1 MTFITKIEHFDSIN
15 KKICYNFVS
24 QYFMEV
30 SENCFHCG
38 QGIEKER
45 ILFDEKTFCC
55 NGCKSVYEILN
66 TNNLT
71 NFYELNKRAGIRPGD
86 ENTSQF
92 DYLDTPEIFEKVT
105 DFSEGDTSL
114 VTFKIPVI
122 HCSSCIW
129 LLESLH
135 TLNKNIKYSQVNFTR
150 KTLQISFNHKELKLS
165 ELANFLTNLG
175 YKPAISLETADKNV
189 DHLDKSLLVKFAIAG
204 FAFGNGM
211 FLAFPE
217 YIGGEDYWMEHY
229 KGLFRTLMF
238 LLACPVVFYSASDYY
253 KSAWYGL
260 KNKIVNID
268 VPIVLGILVLFGR
281 SVYEIATDYG
291 PGYFDTLCG
300 LLFFMLMGKIF
311 QKRTYNALSY
321 DRDYKSFYPIAVT
334 KVDFNGKQDNILL
347 SEIKVGDRILVRNQ
361 EIIPVDAILI
371 SGEGNIDNSFITG
384 ESVSIS
390 KQPGDKIFAGGKQIG
405 SSLELEVIKNVDQ
418 SYLTQLW
425 NKEAFKKHETGLDT
439 LTNNISKYFT
449 FIILGIALISGIY
462 WSFIDLEK
470 MFQVISA
477 ILIIACPCALALS
490 APFTFGHIM
499 RILGRN
505 KFYVK
510 DTLTIEKI
518 AKLDTVVFDKT
529 GTITQR
535 KKSNI
540 RYEGAEISE
549 FDLLNIKTLLKNS
562 NHPLS
567 KSLYEFVDVS
577 DDYFP
582 VENFTEISGKG
593 YEAEVRSNRY
603 KIGSA
608 KYNGQ
613 ESKNLE
619 TAVYISKNNEYVGK
633 FIFKNEYRKNLKV
646 LFSRLT
652 TYKIFILS
660 GDNASEENQ
669 LKELIPNCEGM
680 AFNQNPEDKLNYIQE
695 LQARNL
701 KVAMLGDGLND
712 AGALK
717 QSNVGIAISDDTN
730 TFTPSSDVIMD
741 GDKVVHLDHY
751 LNVCKGS
758 ITIVK
763 MTFII
768 SFLYNIVGLSYA
780 VTGHMHPL
788 FAAIIMPI
796 SSITVVTFTTLST
809 WILGRKYFRKHA

>member
-1 MTFITKIEHFDSIN
+1 MK
-15 KKICYNFVS
+15 
-24 QYFMEV
+24 V

-38 QGIEKER
+38 QSIEKER

-66 TNNLT
+66 ANNLN

-86 ENTSQF
+86 ENSGQF

-105 DFSEGDTSL
+105 DFSEGNTSL
-114 VTFKIPVI
+114 ITFKIPVI

-150 KTLQISFNHKELKLS
+150 KTLQVSFNHNELKLS

-175 YKPAISLETADKNV
+175 YKPVISLETADKNV
-189 DHLDKSLLVKFAIAG
+189 EHLDKSLLVKFAIAA

-229 KGLFRTLMF
+229 KGLFRALMC
-238 LLACPVVFYSASDYY
+238 LLAIPVVVYSASDYY

-268 VPIVLGILVLFGR
+268 VPIVLGIIVLFGR
-281 SVYEIATDYG
+281 SLYEVATDYG

-300 LLFFMLMGKIF
+300 LLFFMLLGKIF
-311 QKRTYNALSY
+311 QKRTYSALSY

-334 KVDFNGKQDNILL
+334 KVDFDGKQDNILL
-347 SEIKVGDRILVRNQ
+347 SEIKIGDRILVRNQ

-371 SGEGNIDNSFITG
+371 NGDGNIDNSFITG
-384 ESVSIS
+384 ESATIS

-439 LTNNISKYFT
+439 LTNKVSKYFT

-462 WSFIDLEK
+462 WYFIDLNK

-510 DTLTIEKI
+510 DTITIEKI
-518 AKLDTVVFDKT
+518 AKLDTIVFDKT
-529 GTITQR
+529 GTITHR

-540 RYEGAEISE
+540 TYEGAEIQE

-567 KSLYEFVDVS
+567 KSLYDFIEVN
-577 DDYFP
+577 DDYYQ
-582 VENFTEISGKG
+582 VEHFREISGKG
-593 YEAEVRSNRY
+593 YEAMVRGNLY

-608 KYNGQ
+608 RYNNQ

-619 TAVYISKNNEYVGK
+619 TAVYISKNNEFIGK
-633 FIFKNEYRKNLKV
+633 FIFKNEYRENLKNLFKKLAGYHV
-646 LFSRLT
+646 
-652 TYKIFILS
+652 FILS
-660 GDNASEENQ
+660 GDNSSEENQ
-669 LKELIPNCEGM
+669 LKELIPASKGM
-680 AFNQNPEDKLNYIQE
+680 AFNQSPEDKLNYIKN
-695 LQARNL
+695 LQDQNF

-717 QSNVGIAISDDTN
+717 QSNVGIAIADDTN
-730 TFTPSSDVIMD
+730 SFTPSSDVIMD
-741 GDKVVHLDHY
+741 GEKVVLLDKY

-758 ITIVK
+758 MTIVK

-768 SFLYNIVGLSYA
+768 SFLYNVVGLSYA

-788 FAAIIMPI
+788 FAALIMPA
-796 SSITVVTFTTLST
+796 SSITVVSFTTLST
-809 WILGRKYFRKHA
+809 WILGRKYFEKNA

>member
-1 MTFITKIEHFDSIN
+1 MK
-15 KKICYNFVS
+15 
-24 QYFMEV
+24 V

-66 TNNLT
+66 ANNLN

-86 ENTSQF
+86 ENSGQF
-92 DYLDTPEIFEKVT
+92 DYLDTPEIFEKMT
-105 DFSEGDTSL
+105 DFSEGNTSL
-114 VTFKIPVI
+114 ITFKIPVI

-150 KTLQISFNHKELKLS
+150 KTLQVSFNHNELKLS

-175 YKPAISLETADKNV
+175 YKPVISLETADKNV
-189 DHLDKSLLVKFAIAG
+189 EHLDKSLLVKFAIAA

-229 KGLFRTLMF
+229 KGLFRALMC
-238 LLACPVVFYSASDYY
+238 LLAIPVVVYSASDYY

-268 VPIVLGILVLFGR
+268 VPIVLGIIVLFGR
-281 SVYEIATDYG
+281 SLYEVATDYG

-300 LLFFMLMGKIF
+300 LLFFMLLGKIF
-311 QKRTYNALSY
+311 QKRTYSALSY

-334 KVDFNGKQDNILL
+334 KVDFDGKQENILL
-347 SEIKVGDRILVRNQ
+347 SEIKIGDRILVRNQ

-371 SGEGNIDNSFITG
+371 NGDGNIDNSFITG
-384 ESVSIS
+384 ESATIS

-439 LTNNISKYFT
+439 LTNKVSKYFT

-462 WSFIDLEK
+462 WYFIDLNK

-510 DTLTIEKI
+510 DTITIEKI
-518 AKLDTVVFDKT
+518 AKLDTIVFDKT
-529 GTITQR
+529 GTITHR

-540 RYEGAEISE
+540 TYEGAEIQE

-567 KSLYEFVDVS
+567 KSLYDFIEVNDN
-577 DDYFP
+577 YYQ
-582 VENFTEISGKG
+582 VEHFREISGKG
-593 YEAEVRSNRY
+593 YEALVRGNLY

-608 KYNGQ
+608 RYNNQ

-619 TAVYISKNNEYVGK
+619 TAVYISKNNEFIGK
-633 FIFKNEYRKNLKV
+633 FIFKNEYRENLKNLFKKLAGYHV
-646 LFSRLT
+646 
-652 TYKIFILS
+652 FILS

-669 LKELIPNCEGM
+669 LKELIPASKGM
-680 AFNQNPEDKLNYIQE
+680 AFNQSPEDKLNYIKN
-695 LQARNL
+695 LQDQNF

-717 QSNVGIAISDDTN
+717 QSNVGIAIADDTN
-730 TFTPSSDVIMD
+730 SFTPSSDVIMD
-741 GDKVVHLDHY
+741 GEKVVLLDKY

-758 ITIVK
+758 MTIVK

-768 SFLYNIVGLSYA
+768 SFLYNVVGLSYA

-788 FAAIIMPI
+788 FAALIMPA
-796 SSITVVTFTTLST
+796 SSITVVSFTTLST
-809 WILGRKYFRKHA
+809 WILGRKYFEKNA

>member
-1 MTFITKIEHFDSIN
+1 M
-15 KKICYNFVS
+15 
-24 QYFMEV
+24 

-38 QGIEKER
+38 QDIEKER
-45 ILFDEKTFCC
+45 ISFDEKIFCC

-66 TNNLT
+66 INNLT
-71 NFYELNKRAGIRPGD
+71 NFYALNKKAGIRPNED
-86 ENTSQF
+86 NASQF
-92 DYLDTPEIFEKVT
+92 DYLDTPEIFNKIT
-105 DFSEGDTSL
+105 DFSEGNTSL

-135 TLNKNIKYSQVNFTR
+135 TLNKDIKYSQVNFTR
-150 KTLQISFNHKELKLS
+150 KTLQISFNHTDLKLS
-165 ELANFLTNLG
+165 ELAKFLTHLG
-175 YKPAISLETADKNV
+175 YKPAINLETAEKN
-189 DHLDKSLLVKFAIAG
+189 DDYLDKSLLVKLAIAG

-217 YIGGEDYWMEHY
+217 YIGGEDVWMQHY

-238 LLACPVVFYSASDYY
+238 LLAIPVVFYSASDYY

-268 VPIVLGILVLFGR
+268 VPIVLGIFVLFGR
-281 SVYEIATDYG
+281 SIYEIATDYG

-300 LLFFMLMGKIF
+300 LLFFMLLGKMF
-311 QKRTYNALSY
+311 QKRTYSSLSY

-334 KVDFNGKQDNILL
+334 KVDFGGKQENILL
-347 SEIKVGDRILVRNQ
+347 SEIKIGDRILVRNQ

-371 SGEGNIDNSFITG
+371 NGEGNIDNSFITG
-384 ESVSIS
+384 ESENIS

-425 NKEAFKKHETGLDT
+425 NKEAFKKYETGLDT
-439 LTNNISKYFT
+439 LINNISKYFT
-449 FIILGIALISGIY
+449 FIILGIALIAGIY
-462 WSFIDLEK
+462 WSFFDLEK

-490 APFTFGHIM
+490 SPFTFGHIM

-510 DTLTIEKI
+510 DTLTIEKLSKI
-518 AKLDTVVFDKT
+518 NTLVFDKT

-540 RYEGAEISE
+540 KFEGTEIQD
-549 FDLLNIKTLLKNS
+549 FDIKNIKTLLKNS

-567 KSLYEFVDVS
+567 KSLYEFIEID

-582 VENFTEISGKG
+582 VVNFEEISGKG
-593 YEAEVRSNRY
+593 YSATVRGNSY

-608 KYNGQ
+608 KYSGK

-619 TAVYISKNNEYVGK
+619 TAVYISKNDEYLGK
-633 FIFKNEYRKNLKV
+633 FIFKNEYRENLKT
-646 LFSRLT
+646 LFRKLT
-652 TYKIFILS
+652 KYKIYILS
-660 GDNASEENQ
+660 GDNSSEEDQ
-669 LKELIPNCEGM
+669 LKNMIPNVTSM
-680 AFNQNPEDKLNYIQE
+680 AFNQSPEDKLNYIQQ
-695 LQARNL
+695 LQHTGL

-730 TFTPSSDVIMD
+730 SFTPSSDVIMN
-741 GDKVVHLDHY
+741 GEKVVDLEKY

-763 MTFII
+763 MTFVI
-768 SFLYNIVGLSYA
+768 SFLYNVVGLSFA
-780 VTGHMHPL
+780 VTGHMSPL
-788 FAAIIMPI
+788 FAAILMPI
-796 SSITVVTFTTLST
+796 SSITVIAFTTFST
-809 WILGRKYFRKHA
+809 WILGRKHFRKAH

>member
-1 MTFITKIEHFDSIN
+1 M
-15 KKICYNFVS
+15 
-24 QYFMEV
+24 

-66 TNNLT
+66 ANNLN

-86 ENTSQF
+86 ENSGQF

-105 DFSEGDTSL
+105 DFSEGNTSL
-114 VTFKIPVI
+114 ITFKIPVI

-150 KTLQISFNHKELKLS
+150 KTLQVSFNHHDLKLS

-175 YKPAISLETADKNV
+175 YKPVISLETADKNIE
-189 DHLDKSLLVKFAIAG
+189 HLDKSLLVKFAIAA

-229 KGLFRTLMF
+229 KGLFRALMC
-238 LLACPVVFYSASDYY
+238 LLAIPVVVYSASDYY

-268 VPIVLGILVLFGR
+268 VPIVLGIIVLFGR
-281 SVYEIATDYG
+281 SLYEVATDYG

-300 LLFFMLMGKIF
+300 LLFFMLLGKIF
-311 QKRTYNALSY
+311 QKRTYSALSY

-334 KVDFNGKQDNILL
+334 KVDFEGKQDNILL
-347 SEIKVGDRILVRNQ
+347 SEIKIGDRILVRNQ

-371 SGEGNIDNSFITG
+371 NGDGNIDNSFITG
-384 ESVSIS
+384 ESATIS

-439 LTNNISKYFT
+439 LTNKVSKYFT
-449 FIILGIALISGIY
+449 FIILGIALVSGIY
-462 WSFIDLEK
+462 WYFIDLDK

-518 AKLDTVVFDKT
+518 AKLDTIVFDKT
-529 GTITQR
+529 GTITHR
-535 KKSNI
+535 KKSSI
-540 RYEGAEISE
+540 IYEGAEIKE

-567 KSLYEFVDVS
+567 KSLYDFIEVN
-577 DDYFP
+577 DDYYQ
-582 VENFTEISGKG
+582 VEHFREISGKG
-593 YEAEVRSNRY
+593 YEAMVRGNLY

-608 KYNGQ
+608 KYNNQ
-613 ESKNLE
+613 DSKNLE
-619 TAVYISKNNEYVGK
+619 TAVYISKNNEFIGK
-633 FIFKNEYRKNLKV
+633 FIFRNEYRENLKNLFKK
-646 LFSRLT
+646 LT
-652 TYKIFILS
+652 GYHVFILS
-660 GDNASEENQ
+660 GDNSSEESQ
-669 LKELIPNCEGM
+669 LKELIPGYKEM
-680 AFNQNPEDKLNYIQE
+680 VFNQSPEDKLNYIKN
-695 LQARNL
+695 LQDQNF

-717 QSNVGIAISDDTN
+717 QSNVGIAIADDTN
-730 TFTPSSDVIMD
+730 SFTPSSDVIMD
-741 GDKVVHLDHY
+741 GEKVVLLDKY

-758 ITIVK
+758 MTIVK

-768 SFLYNIVGLSYA
+768 SFLYNVVGLSYA

-788 FAAIIMPI
+788 FAALIMPA
-796 SSITVVTFTTLST
+796 SSITVVSFTTLST
-809 WILGRKYFRKHA
+809 WILGRKYFKKHA

>member
-1 MTFITKIEHFDSIN
+1 M
-15 KKICYNFVS
+15 
-24 QYFMEV
+24 

-66 TNNLT
+66 INNLA
-71 NFYELNKRAGIRPGD
+71 NFYELNKRAGIRPSD
-86 ENTSQF
+86 ESSTQY

-105 DFSEGDTSL
+105 DFSEGSTSL

-135 TLNKNIKYSQVNFTR
+135 TLNEDIKYSQVNFTR
-150 KTLQISFNHKELKLS
+150 KTLQVSFNHNNLKLS
-165 ELANFLTNLG
+165 ELAKFLNNLG
-175 YKPAISLETADKNV
+175 YKPVINLETADKNV
-189 DHLDKSLLVKFAIAG
+189 DHLDKSLLIKLAIAG

-217 YIGGEDYWMEHY
+217 YIGGQDFWMEHY
-229 KGLFRTLMF
+229 KGLFRSLTF
-238 LLACPVVFYSASDYY
+238 LLAIPVVFYSASDYY

-268 VPIVLGILVLFGR
+268 VPIVLGIFVLFGR
-281 SVYEIATDYG
+281 SAYEVITDYG

-300 LLFFMLMGKIF
+300 LLFFMLLGKIF
-311 QKRTYNALSY
+311 QKRTYSALSY

-334 KVDFNGKQDNILL
+334 KVDFNGKQQNILL

-361 EIIPVDAILI
+361 ELIPVDAILI
-371 SGEGNIDNSFITG
+371 NGEGNIDNSFITG
-384 ESVSIS
+384 ESESIS

-425 NKEAFKKHETGLDT
+425 NKEAFKKYETGLDT

-449 FIILGIALISGIY
+449 FIILGITLVSGIY
-462 WSFIDLEK
+462 WSFIDMEK
-470 MFQVISA
+470 MFQVVSA

-518 AKLDTVVFDKT
+518 AKIDTLVFDKT
-529 GTITQR
+529 GTITHR
-535 KKSNI
+535 KKTNI
-540 RYEGAEISE
+540 KYDGLEISE

-567 KSLYEFVDVS
+567 KSLYEFIEVN
-577 DDYFP
+577 DDYFT
-582 VENFTEISGKG
+582 VEHFQEISGKG
-593 YEAEVRSNRY
+593 YEAHIRGNIY

-608 KYNGQ
+608 KYNNQ

-619 TAVYISKNNEYVGK
+619 TAVYISKNDEFIGK
-633 FIFKNEYRKNLKV
+633 FIFKNEYREHLKNLFKT
-646 LFSRLT
+646 LT
-652 TYKIFILS
+652 NYKIYILS
-660 GDNASEENQ
+660 GDNSSEENQ
-669 LKELIPNCEGM
+669 LKDIIPNCQAM
-680 AFNQNPEDKLNYIQE
+680 AFNQSPEDKLNYIKA
-695 LQARNL
+695 LQDNNS

-730 TFTPSSDVIMD
+730 SFTPSSDVIMN
-741 GDKVVHLDHY
+741 GDKVVDLDKY
-751 LNVCKGS
+751 LNVAKGS

-768 SFLYNIVGLSYA
+768 SFLYNIIGLSYA
-780 VTGHMHPL
+780 VTGHMDPL

-796 SSITVVTFTTLST
+796 SSITVVTFTTIST
-809 WILGRKYFRKHA
+809 WILGRKYFKKAA

>member
-1 MTFITKIEHFDSIN
+1 
-15 KKICYNFVS
+15 
-24 QYFMEV
+24 MEV

-45 ILFDEKTFCC
+45 ISFDEKIFCC

-66 TNNLT
+66 ANNLS
-71 NFYELNKRAGIRPGD
+71 NFYELNKRAGIRPGED
-86 ENTSQF
+86 QSGQF

-105 DFSEGDTSL
+105 DFSEGNTSL

-135 TLNKNIKYSQVNFTR
+135 TLNPDIKYSQVNFTR
-150 KTLQISFNHKELKLS
+150 KTLQVSFNHNDFKLS
-165 ELANFLTNLG
+165 ELAYFLTNLG
-175 YKPAISLETADKNV
+175 YKPVISLETADKNIE
-189 DHLDKSLLVKFAIAG
+189 HLDKSLLVKFAIAA

-217 YIGGEDYWMEHY
+217 YIGGEDYWMDHY
-229 KGLFRTLMF
+229 KGLFRALMCF
-238 LLACPVVFYSASDYY
+238 LAIPVVTYSASDYY

-260 KNKIVNID
+260 KNGIVNID
-268 VPIVLGILVLFGR
+268 VPIVLGIIVLFGR
-281 SVYEIATDYG
+281 SLYEVATNYG

-300 LLFFMLMGKIF
+300 LLFFMLLGKIF
-311 QKRTYNALSY
+311 QKRTYSALSY

-334 KVDFNGKQDNILL
+334 KVDFEGKQDNILL
-347 SEIKVGDRILVRNQ
+347 SEIKIGDRILVRNQ

-371 SGEGNIDNSFITG
+371 NGEGNIDNSFITG
-384 ESVSIS
+384 ESATIS

-439 LTNNISKYFT
+439 LTNSVSKYFT
-449 FIILGIALISGIY
+449 FIILGIALVAGAY
-462 WSFIDLEK
+462 WYFIDLNK

-510 DTLTIEKI
+510 DTITIEKI

-529 GTITQR
+529 GTITHR

-540 RYEGAEISE
+540 RYEGSEIKD

-567 KSLYEFVDVS
+567 KSLYDFIEAN
-577 DDYFP
+577 DDYYL
-582 VENFTEISGKG
+582 VENFREISGKG
-593 YEAEVRSNRY
+593 YEAIVRGSVY

-608 KYNGQ
+608 KYNDQ

-619 TAVYISKNNEYVGK
+619 TAVYISKNGEFLGK
-633 FIFKNEYRKNLKV
+633 FIFKNEYRENLKNLFRKLTGYKV
-646 LFSRLT
+646 
-652 TYKIFILS
+652 FILS
-660 GDNASEENQ
+660 GDNSSEEDQ
-669 LKELIPNCEGM
+669 LKELIPQYSGM
-680 AFNQNPEDKLNYIQE
+680 AFNQNPEDKLNYIRE
-695 LQARNL
+695 LQEKGL

-717 QSNVGIAISDDTN
+717 QSNVGIAIADDTN
-730 TFTPSSDVIMD
+730 SFTPSSDVIMD
-741 GDKVVHLDHY
+741 GEKVVTLDRY

-758 ITIVK
+758 IKIVK

-788 FAAIIMPI
+788 FAALIMPA
-796 SSITVVTFTTLST
+796 SSITVVSFTTFST
-809 WILGRKYFRKHA
+809 WILGRKYFSNRP

>member
-1 MTFITKIEHFDSIN
+1 M
-15 KKICYNFVS
+15 
-24 QYFMEV
+24 V

-45 ILFDEKTFCC
+45 ILFDERIFCC

-66 TNNLT
+66 TNNLS
-71 NFYELNKRAGIRPGD
+71 NFYELNKRAGIRPD
-86 ENTSQF
+86 ESSSQF
-92 DYLDTPEIFEKVT
+92 EYLDTQEIFDKVT
-105 DFSEGDTSL
+105 DFSEGNISL

-150 KTLQISFNHKELKLS
+150 KTLQISFSHNELKLS
-165 ELANFLTNLG
+165 ELAVFLTNLG
-175 YKPAISLETADKNV
+175 YKPVISLETADKNV
-189 DHLDKSLLVKFAIAG
+189 EHLDKSLLIKFAIAA

-211 FLAFPE
+211 FLTFPE

-229 KGLFRTLMF
+229 KGLFRGLMF
-238 LLACPVVFYSASDYY
+238 LLATPVVFYSASGYY
-253 KSAWYGL
+253 RSAWYGL

-268 VPIVLGILVLFGR
+268 VPIVLGILVLYGR
-281 SVYEIATDYG
+281 SIYEVLTDYG

-300 LLFFMLMGKIF
+300 LLFFMLLGKIF

-334 KVDFNGKQDNILL
+334 KVDFEGKQDNILL
-347 SEIKVGDRILVRNQ
+347 SEVKVGDRILVRNQ

-371 SGEGNIDNSFITG
+371 NGEGNIDNSFITG
-384 ESVSIS
+384 ESESIS
-390 KQPGDKIFAGGKQIG
+390 KQPGDKIFAGGKQVG
-405 SSLELEVIKNVDQ
+405 SSLELEVIKNVNQ

-439 LTNNISKYFT
+439 LTNNTSKYFT
-449 FIILGIALISGIY
+449 FIILGIALVAGIY
-462 WSFIDLEK
+462 WSTVDLEK

-510 DTLTIEKI
+510 DTITIEKI
-518 AKLDTVVFDKT
+518 AKLNTLVFDKT
-529 GTITQR
+529 GTITHR

-540 RYEGAEISE
+540 KYEGSEIKE

-567 KSLYEFVDVS
+567 KSLYEFIEVN
-577 DDYFP
+577 DDYFT
-582 VENFTEISGKG
+582 VEHFVETSGKG
-593 YEAEVRSNRY
+593 YEANVRGSHY

-608 KYNGQ
+608 KYNNQ

-619 TAVYISKNNEYVGK
+619 TAVYISKNDEFLGK
-633 FIFKNEYRKNLKV
+633 FIFKNEYRPNLVHLFKKLTNYKV
-646 LFSRLT
+646 
-652 TYKIFILS
+652 FILS

-669 LKELIPNCEGM
+669 LKELIPSYQGM
-680 AFNQNPEDKLNYIQE
+680 AFNQNPEDKLNYIQN
-695 LQARNL
+695 LQSQNM

-717 QSNVGIAISDDTN
+717 QSNVGIAISDDSN
-730 TFTPSSDVIMD
+730 SFTPSSDVIMN
-741 GDKVVHLDHY
+741 GEKVVTLDKY

-788 FAAIIMPI
+788 FAALIMPA
-796 SSITVVTFTTLST
+796 SSITVVSFTTFST
-809 WILGRKYFRKHA
+809 WILGQKYFKK